1 MNKVT
6 IIGNLTRDPEL
17 RSTRDGI
24 SVCSFTVAVNRR
36 VRNAEA
42 GQPEADFF
50 RVTAWRQLGENC
62 AKYLAKGRKV
72 SVVGSVSASAYTAN
86 DGTARASLE
95 VQADDVEFLTPRG
108 EAGEAPAYNAP
119 AAAAPRPQNSGVGS
133 APQGGGFVQ
142 VEDEDLPF

>member
-1 MNKVT
+1 MNKVF
-6 IIGNLTRDPEL
+6 IVGNLTRDPEL

-72 SVVGSVSASAYTAN
+72 SVTGTVSASAYTAQ
-86 DGTARASLE
+86 DGSARASLE
-95 VQADDVEFLTPRG
+95 VTADDVEFLTPRG
-108 EAGEAPAYNAP
+108 EVGDMPAAPRAQAPAP
-119 AAAAPRPQNSGVGS
+119 AAPQSN
-133 APQGGGFVQ
+133 GFVQ
-142 VEDEDLPF
+142 VDDDELPF